1 MQSGMKNLPPSW
13 DRGIYN
19 VSVLFGCGVSS
30 RREVGMVSSKDFNK
44 TFHPAIS
51 EALCK
56 LDAIVR
62 HAFSVDFKGPRE
74 SLASQVACVDT
85 DLINNIYHEISLLS
99 TLITQIFLSQNL
111 NLKEANF

>member
-1 MQSGMKNLPPSW
+1 MKNNPPSW
-13 DRGIYN
+13 DRGIFN

-56 LDAIVR
+56 LDVTVR
-62 HAFSVDFKGPRE
+62 HAFSVDFVGLRE
-74 SLASQVACVDT
+74 SLTYQIAKVDT
-85 DLINNIYHEISLLS
+85 DLINNIHHDII
-99 TLITQIFLSQNL
+99 TL
-111 NLKEANF
+111 